1 MTDFLVRVNEFIN
14 PKCQKDAL
22 KRQLNFMTYE
32 LKTAALSYED
42 KLERLKKSIWF
53 MFEHKEIKAHSME
66 RVRDVSDVLI
76 ESVVNK
82 KRGSAVTVSILFKQM
97 CEEVD
102 VKLDIVSTK
111 SLSLLKFVDKGKA
124 FFVDVVD
131 KKILTAEEIL
141 SKINAQIARDRKLG
155 VDAFERKSIE
165 EVFVL
170 YLRVLKV
177 YLKNQP
183 FYRQAKFDLSR
194 FFQFGSGKDS

>member
-1 MTDFLVRVNEFIN
+1 MNGMTEFLVRVNGLIN
-14 PKCQKDAL
+14 PRCQKDAL

-42 KLERLKKSIWF
+42 KLDRLKQAIWF
-53 MFEHKEIKAHSME
+53 MFEHKEINAHPM
-66 RVRDVSDVLI
+66 DKINNVSDVLI
-76 ESVVNK
+76 ENVVNK
-82 KRGSAVTVSILFKQM
+82 KRGSAVTVSMLFKQM

-131 KKILTAEEIL
+131 QKILTAEDIL
-141 SKINAQIARDRKLG
+141 AKINQQIAHDRKLG

-165 EVFVL
+165 EVLAL
-170 YLRVLKV
+170 YLRVLRLYV
-177 YLKNQP
+177 
-183 FYRQAKFDLSR
+183 RFDLPK
-194 FFQFGSGKDS
+194 FFHFGSDKDN